1 MTTNKHV
8 DRELSPSDELRPEDP
23 AQVAGGVIITK
34 VVDKASPALLSS
46 YGGGSPSLEYWLQ
59 QIMF

>member
-1 MTTNKHV
+1 MTTNNI
-8 DRELSPSDELRPEDP
+8 DCQSNELRDEEQLLE
-23 AQVAGGVIITK
+23 QVTGGFRPIVK

-59 QIMF
+59 QLMF